1 MKLFTALDTGIK
13 KFFRSILFRLL
24 LFNVLLVFL
33 PVAGVL
39 YLDTFEKQLL
49 QAQENSMV
57 QQARVLAAALSN
69 QGSLDEE
76 KAVLFLKNLNGE
88 SKTRLRVVDPEG
100 RLVAD
105 SSTLFTP
112 EIHKAEAPYWSR
124 YNKETLSNSART
136 PLLYRIAVLPI
147 RLYRKLFQPPVPV
160 KEAGFYESSKPF
172 TGEEISKAFEGK
184 YGAVTRLSLGGQRSV
199 TMYSALPVFDGSRV
213 IGAVLASQSTYRIL
227 RDLYEMRLVVLKVFL
242 VSFIAAV
249 LISLF
254 LYYTIAFRIRRLEK
268 DAVSI
273 TAGRGEVKGSF
284 NPFRFNDE
292 IGQLSLSLK
301 DLTDRLDSHLKDM
314 DDFISDFSHEFKNPL
329 AVVRSASEMIPGSS
343 VEQQERFTKLVN
355 QNIRRMEI
363 LLDGVRDLT
372 LLGKELSGTRR
383 DKLDFVRLVQDCMEG
398 FKLRF
403 PDIKWV
409 LKSDTQIKISI
420 PEEHMRQVLINL
432 YENAAS
438 FTPETGNI
446 ITGIETEEENVLI
459 TVFNEGPPI
468 PETDL
473 EKIFS
478 RFYSNRTKSSDL
490 HSGLGLSIAR
500 TIVESLGGRISAE
513 NGSGG
518 VLFTI
523 RLSG

>member
-1 MKLFTALDTGIK
+1 MDTGIK

-57 QQARVLAAALSN
+57 QQARVLSASLSN
-69 QGSLDEE
+69 QGPLDKE
-76 KAVLFLKNLNGE
+76 KAVLFLKNLNGQ

-100 RLVAD
+100 RLLAD

-112 EIHKAEAPYWSR
+112 EPDKTEAPYSGR
-124 YNKETLSNSART
+124 YDKETLLNSART
-136 PLLYRIAVLPI
+136 PLLYRISVLPV

-160 KEAGFYESSKPF
+160 KDAGFYNSVKPF
-172 TGEEISKAFEGK
+172 NGEEISKALEGK

-199 TMYSALPVFDGSRV
+199 TMYSALPVFDHSRV
-213 IGAVLASQSTYRIL
+213 IGVVLASQSTYRIL

-249 LISLF
+249 FISLF

-268 DAVSI
+268 DAVLI
-273 TAGRGEVKGSF
+273 TAGRGEMKGSF
-284 NPFRFNDE
+284 KPFRFNDE

-329 AVVRSASEMIPGSS
+329 SVVSSASEMIPGSA

-355 QNIRRMEI
+355 QNIRRME
-363 LLDGVRDLT
+363 LLLVGVRDLT
-372 LLGKELSGTRR
+372 LLGRELSGTRR
-383 DKLDFVRLVQDCMEG
+383 DKLDLVLFVQDCMEG

-403 PDIKWV
+403 PALQWI
-409 LKSDTQIKISI
+409 LKGDAPISISI
-420 PEEHMRQVLINL
+420 PEEHMRRVLINL
-432 YENAAS
+432 YENAVS
-438 FTPETGNI
+438 FTPESGDI
-446 ITGIETEEENVLI
+446 ITGIEIEKNNVLI

-468 PETDL
+468 PENDL

-478 RFYSNRTKSSDL
+478 RFYSNRTGSREL

-500 TIVESLGGRISAE
+500 TIVESLGGRITAE
-513 NGSGG
+513 NRSNG

-523 RLSG
+523 RIPG